1 MPRTRTLP
9 RVSDDGDGIVQ
20 MDGRVGCNSANVYAS
35 GSDGDK
41 ARACNNIR
49 GSGDISAGASNDAR
63 GSDGGSASVS
73 DDARG
78 SDGGSASV
86 SDDARGS
93 DGGR

>member
-63 GSDGGSASVS
+63 GSDGGST
-73 DDARG
+73 
-78 SDGGSASV
+78 SAS
-86 SDDARGS
+86 DNDRGS
-93 DGGR
+93 DGGRVRASDIICGSDNAN